1 MSLWSFMRRI
11 YRFERSI
18 EDMCFDLYKKRQA
31 RKKTSGKQK
40 YLADNISFK
49 DKYKGERCFIIG
61 NGPSLNDMDLSLL
74 KDEFTFTVNQ
84 LPKNKQFESINTT
97 FHMWSDAR
105 FFKMDENDE
114 GDMALLETMKN
125 VNSKDNKPVVF
136 YEIAAKDMVEKFELD
151 KVLDIHYF
159 AALQFTKKRYLKK
172 DNIDFTKVVCNW
184 PTVIQIAITMAI
196 YMGFSE
202 IYLLGL
208 DCTGFI
214 NIAETKLK
222 DYSQGIKYAFD
233 VSDAEKKRME
243 KSNSMYSM
251 KQELICQAELF
262 DDYDLISEYAKR
274 KGIKIFNAT
283 RGGLLES
290 FERAVYEEV
299 VIK

>member
-1 MSLWSFMRRI
+1 MSLWSLMRAVF
-11 YRFERSI
+11 RFERSI
-18 EDMCFDLYKKRQA
+18 EDMCFDLYKKGKA
-31 RKKTSGKQK
+31 RKKLSGNETLLSKNA
-40 YLADNISFK
+40 LFK
-49 DKYKGERCFIIG
+49 NKYKGKRCFIIG
-61 NGPSLNDMDLSLL
+61 NGPSLKDMDLSLL
-74 KDEFTFTVNQ
+74 KDEYTFTVNQ
-84 LPKNKQFESINTT
+84 LPKNKQFESIKTS
-97 FHMWSDAR
+97 FHLWSDAR
-105 FFKMDENDE
+105 FFKLDENDE
-114 GDMALLETMKN
+114 GDMALLDTMKR
-125 VNSKDNKPVVF
+125 VNSPDNNPVVF
-136 YEIAAKDMVEKFELD
+136 YEIAAKDMVNKFELD
-151 KVLDIHYF
+151 KELDVHYF

-172 DNIDFTKVVCNW
+172 DSIDFTKVVCNW

-222 DYSQGIKYAFD
+222 DYSHGIKYAFD

-251 KQELICQAELF
+251 KQELLCQAELF

-283 RGGLLES
+283 KGGLLES
-290 FERAVYEEV
+290 FERIDYEDV
-299 VIK
+299 VLK

>member
-1 MSLWSFMRRI
+1 MSLWGFLRKV
-11 YRFERSI
+11 YRFERTI
-18 EDMCFDLYKKRQA
+18 EDICFDMHKKIQA
-31 RKKTSGKQK
+31 RKKLSGNQT
-40 YLADNISFK
+40 YLSGNASFK
-49 DKYKGERCFIIG
+49 NKFKGKRCFIIG

-74 KDEFTFTVNQ
+74 ENEYTFTVNQ
-84 LPKNKQFESINTT
+84 LPKNNQFESINTT
-97 FHMWSDAR
+97 FHLWSDAR
-105 FFKMDENDE
+105 FFNLDENDD
-114 GDMALLETMKN
+114 GDMALLETMKK
-125 VNSKDNKPVVF
+125 VNSPDNKPIVF
-136 YEIAAKDMVEKFELD
+136 YEIAAKEMVKKFELD
-151 KVLDIHYF
+151 KELDIHYF

-172 DNIDFTKVVCNW
+172 DSIDFTKVVCNW

-222 DYSQGIKYAFD
+222 VYSHGIKYAFD
-233 VSDAEKKRME
+233 VSEAEKKRME

-251 KQELICQAELF
+251 KQELLCQAELF
-262 DDYDLISEYAKR
+262 DDYDLLSDYAKR

-290 FERAVYEEV
+290 FERVTYEDV
-299 VIK
+299 VLK